1 LSLTGLLAEVSFSV
15 RYQGPG
21 SGQIGFDGATVSSD
35 APTNE
40 RAFVLSLIDAT
51 DGDLGRP
58 AVAGLTVVV
67 LKSSDN
73 PLSEVDTTAQSA
85 PRFFDLGG
93 VMIST

>member
-1 LSLTGLLAEVSFSV
+1 LAEASFSV

-35 APTNE
+35 E

-58 AVAGLTVVV
+58 AMAGLTVVV

-73 PLSEVDTTAQSA
+73 PLSEVATTAQSA